1 MWIQNKVHEEK
12 FSVILIKVIVPQPV
26 ISCGGEQRLITDN
39 KTARLIELNMER
51 LVTRVWSFK
60 ISQLVVDCQIITF
73 EL

>member
-1 MWIQNKVHEEK
+1 MWIQNKVHEEN

-26 ISCGGEQRLITDN
+26 ISCGGEQRLITRN
-39 KTARLIELNMER
+39 KTARLIEMDMEK
-51 LVTRVWSFK
+51 LVTRSFK